1 MTEGI
6 RTEKLMTRREK
17 LSAQAAYVAT
27 IVLSGGSIFSS
38 IVFFYIIYYQRI
50 TGRHFTSLVEILLY
64 YVFPAALAALCLACL
79 RLQPSYR
86 INVALF
92 LLSTVASIY
101 VVETITTIWFS
112 LPSVIAELGEKE
124 RIEAAKE
131 LGIRFDARSKLA
143 VIADLRRKGI
153 DAYPSISPSALLKT
167 KENGNPKIV
176 TGAEFVPLAG
186 ISNKVSV
193 LCNEGGE
200 YTVYENDEHGFH
212 NPKGLWNTG
221 RVDIVALGD
230 SYVQGFCVP
239 SDKNFVALMRNRYPA
254 TLNLGMAGQGP
265 LMMLATIKEYVRWV
279 KPRVVLWFH
288 YEGSSLVFL
297 KNESN
302 SPFWMRYLNTG
313 FSQGLFER
321 QAEIDRAL
329 ATYAEAEMK
338 KSGSPR
344 KLEELFAKVGNPS
357 QLLHQVQGIVKL
369 SQMRQTLGLIYTN
382 DNHESDQ
389 VIPGDLTPS
398 VKDLF
403 AQVLLEARTSVN
415 AWAGQ
420 VYFVYLPAWR
430 TNWSV
435 TVEDKKDILNL
446 ANSLGFSIIDI
457 HRVFQAQSDPLAL
470 FLLRMPGHYN
480 AEGHRLVAETVL
492 KSIPSIFR
500 NAASSNR
507 EEIATSYQKSDIP

>member
-1 MTEGI
+1 
-6 RTEKLMTRREK
+6 MTRREK

-27 IVLSGGSIFSS
+27 MVLSGGGIFSS
-38 IVFFYIIYYQRI
+38 IVFFYIIYQRT
-50 TGRHFTSLVEILLY
+50 TGRHFISLAEILLY
-64 YVFPAALAALCLACL
+64 YVFPAALAALCFACL
-79 RLQPSYR
+79 RLRPSHR

-92 LLSTVASIY
+92 LVSTVASVY

-124 RIEAAKE
+124 RIGAAKE

-153 DAYPSISPSALLKT
+153 DAYPNISPSALLRT
-167 KENGNPKIV
+167 RENGNPKMV
-176 TGAEFVPLAG
+176 TGAEFLPLAG

-221 RVDIVALGD
+221 RIDIVAVGD

-239 SDKNFVALMRNRYPA
+239 SDKNFVALIRNRYPA
-254 TLNLGMAGQGP
+254 TLNLGSAGQGP
-265 LMMLATIKEYVRWV
+265 LMMLATIKEYARLV

-297 KNESN
+297 RNERN
-302 SPFWMRYLNTG
+302 SPFWMRYLSTG

-321 QAEIDRAL
+321 QAEIDRVL

-338 KSGSPR
+338 GSGSSR
-344 KLEELFAKVGNPS
+344 KLEELFANVGEPS
-357 QLLHQVQGIVKL
+357 QLLRQVQGIVKL
-369 SQMRQTLGLIYTN
+369 SQIRQTLGLIYES

-389 VIPGDLTPS
+389 SAPGDLTPG

-403 AQVLLEARTSVN
+403 AQVLLEAKTSVN
-415 AWAGQ
+415 AWGGEI
-420 VYFVYLPAWR
+420 YFVYLPEWR
-430 TNWSV
+430 TNWAV
-435 TVEDKKDILNL
+435 IREDQKEILNL
-446 ANSLGFSIIDI
+446 ANTLGFSIIDI
-457 HRVFQAQSDPLAL
+457 HRVFQAQRDPLAL
-470 FLLRMPGHYN
+470 FLLRLAGHYN
-480 AEGHRLVAETVL
+480 VEGHRLVAETIL
-492 KSIPSIFR
+492 ESIPFD
-500 NAASSNR
+500 N
-507 EEIATSYQKSDIP
+507 